1 MANLERNWR
10 PVPMSRA
17 PWENVGQT
25 ERWATAAVGAALVAW
40 AVQHRRR
47 NAWWALAGAAALFYR
62 AGTGHC
68 PMYAAA
74 GIDTARGDATR
85 RALSGSGGVHV
96 HEEITIDRPVSEV
109 YAFWR
114 KFENLPRVMRHLEQV
129 TTSGNRSHWV
139 AKAPAGMTVEW
150 DAEIIHEEPDR
161 LIGWRSLDGSAV
173 AAAGSVHFEPI
184 PGDRG
189 TRVWVRFQYDPPG
202 GHLGA
207 WFASL
212 AGEEPSI
219 QVREDLARL
228 KGWME
233 TRGNA

>member
-10 PVPMSRA
+10 PA
-17 PWENVGQT
+17 PLSGASWENVGQT
-25 ERWATAAVGAALVAW
+25 ERWVTAGAGAALVAW
-40 AVQHRRR
+40 AVQRKRR

-62 AGTGHC
+62 AGTGHW
-68 PMYAAA
+68 PMY
-74 GIDTARGDATR
+74 GIDTHHGDATR

-96 HEEITIDRPVSEV
+96 HEEITITRPVSEV

-114 KFENLPRVMRHLEQV
+114 NFENLPRVMRHLERV
-129 TTSGNRSHWV
+129 TTNGNRSHWV

-150 DAEIIHEEPDR
+150 EAEIIHEEPER

-189 TRVWVRFQYDPPG
+189 TRVWVRFQCDPPG

-212 AGEEPSI
+212 VGEEPSI

-233 TRGNA
+233 ARGNA